1 MYFQTLFP
9 KISITDPV
17 LSSFAGR
24 NPPNPVLAVTSGRP
38 ELELDPFNLSL
49 ELFFRRVLLVISGII
64 FFPPIPDSTTGVTV
78 EVLKLNEGTDD
89 FALGT
94 LLVVPFD
101 SFSLDFGGEFT
112 GLGRLKLY
120 FLVAAEVSWD
130 FVSAITDLGA
140 EKMNDFDVKVAE
152 EAAIT
157 LGIDPSFGELLGTT
171 GEL

>member
-1 MYFQTLFP
+1 
-9 KISITDPV
+9 
-17 LSSFAGR
+17 
-24 NPPNPVLAVTSGRP
+24 
-38 ELELDPFNLSL
+38 
-49 ELFFRRVLLVISGII
+49 VISGII

-101 SFSLDFGGEFT
+101 SFSLGEFT

-152 EAAIT
+152 EAAIR
-157 LGIDPSFGELLGTT
+157 LGIDPSFGVLLGTT

>member
-1 MYFQTLFP
+1 M
-9 KISITDPV
+9 
-17 LSSFAGR
+17 
-24 NPPNPVLAVTSGRP
+24 
-38 ELELDPFNLSL
+38 
-49 ELFFRRVLLVISGII
+49 ISGII

-101 SFSLDFGGEFT
+101 SFSLDLGREFT

-157 LGIDPSFGELLGTT
+157 LGIDPSFWELLGTT